1 MLPVC
6 WPMAGSG
13 SGCGADVAPR
23 QGCLPHRQGTQP
35 LPVSLVQ
42 HLSSEIAAVCMTP
55 AVCVLVLQSME
66 LEALAGDIA
75 RLKGALRLE
84 GSSLDEV
91 RPC

>member
-1 MLPVC
+1 MHDLTYVC
-6 WPMAGSG
+6 
-13 SGCGADVAPR
+13 
-23 QGCLPHRQGTQP
+23 
-35 LPVSLVQ
+35 
-42 HLSSEIAAVCMTP
+42 
-55 AVCVLVLQSME
+55 LVLQSME